1 MPSYIVEEISDFAN
15 YRNFLRTLKCYLYT
29 AVKVLS
35 LTLTTHPNFDHCCFF
50 LLKMHTTDYND
61 CESNIFIAFHYFMLV
76 NFKIMFFT

>member
-1 MPSYIVEEISDFAN
+1 MPSHIVEEISDFAN

-50 LLKMHTTDYND
+50 FLKCTQRITMT
-61 CESNIFIAFHYFMLV
+61 ESNIFIAFHYLILV
-76 NFKIMFFT
+76 NFKIMFLT